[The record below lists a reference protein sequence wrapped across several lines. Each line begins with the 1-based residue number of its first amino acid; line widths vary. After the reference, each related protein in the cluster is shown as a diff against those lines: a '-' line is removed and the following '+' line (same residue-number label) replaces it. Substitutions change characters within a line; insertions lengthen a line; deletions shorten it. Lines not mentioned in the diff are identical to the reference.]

1 MGLYFED
8 LGQGDRL
15 WSVAELTS
23 YIREMFDVD
32 FRLRDVRVSGEL
44 SNLSE
49 ARSGHVYFTIKDQ
62 QAQLRCV
69 MWRNAASRIRSWP
82 QDGDA
87 VVVEG
92 RISVYEAGGVYQMY
106 AESLTAMGRGELAEE
121 FEQLKREL
129 AAEGMFDAEY
139 KKPTPSVPRKIGVVT
154 SINAAALRDVLNVLS
169 RRWPMVSVLI
179 APTLVQGSE
188 APRQIVRALGWLDG
202 RDDID
207 VIILARG
214 GGSIEDLWAFND
226 EAVARAIFGAR
237 HPIIV
242 GVGHES
248 DFTIA
253 DFVADLR
260 APTPSAAAELA
271 VPDRDDVLERVKG
284 FQHALVKAIL
294 TTVERGRVL
303 AASLS
308 RSLDH
313 LSPQSQVDENR
324 QRLDWLVGRL
334 EKEMS
339 RAQERYRARLQ
350 VAEAA
355 LGAVSPMRTLSRG
368 YAIVRTPDNTIVRQV
383 GDVGPGDS
391 LQVQVSDGEFDVT
404 VD

>member
-1 MGLYFED
+1 MGLHIEN
-8 LGQGDRL
+8 LGQQL
-15 WSVAELTS
+15 WTVADLTS
-23 YIREMFDVD
+23 YIREMFEVD
-32 FRLRDVRVSGEL
+32 FRLQDVRVSGEL

-69 MWRNAASRIRSWP
+69 MWRNAASRIRVWP

-106 AESLTAMGRGELAEE
+106 AESLMALGRGELAEA
-121 FEQLKREL
+121 FEQLKRVL
-129 AAEGMFDAEY
+129 AAEGLFDVEY
-139 KKPTPSVPRKIGVVT
+139 KKQTPPFPNKIGVVT
-154 SINAAALRDVLNVLS
+154 SINAAALRDILNVLS
-169 RRWPMVSVLI
+169 RRWPAVSVMI

-188 APRQIVRALGWLDG
+188 APLQIVQALRWLDG

-226 EAVARAIFGAR
+226 EFVARAIFEAR
-237 HPIIV
+237 HPVIV

-271 VPDRDDVLERVKG
+271 VPDRNDVIARLSVL
-284 FQHALVKAIL
+284 QNALVTGVLAV
-294 TTVERGRVL
+294 VERGRVL
-303 AASLS
+303 TASLS

-324 QRLDWLVGRL
+324 QKVDWLVSRL
-334 EKEMS
+334 ENEMN
-339 RAQERYRARLQ
+339 RGLERYLARLR
-350 VAEAA
+350 VAKAA

-368 YAIVRTPDNTIVRQV
+368 YAIVRTAKNKIVKQV
-383 GDVGPGDS
+383 GDVGSGDS

>member
-1 MGLYFED
+1 MGLHIEN
-8 LGQGDRL
+8 LGEQL
-15 WSVAELTS
+15 WTVADLTS
-23 YIREMFDVD
+23 YIREMFEVD
-32 FRLRDVRVSGEL
+32 FRLQDVRVSGEL

-69 MWRNAASRIRSWP
+69 MWRNAASRIRVWP

-106 AESLTAMGRGELAEE
+106 AESLMALGRGELAEA
-121 FEQLKREL
+121 FEQLKRVL
-129 AAEGMFDAEY
+129 AAEGLFDVEY
-139 KKPTPSVPRKIGVVT
+139 KKQTPPFPNKIGVVT
-154 SINAAALRDVLNVLS
+154 SINAAALRDILNVLS
-169 RRWPMVSVLI
+169 RRWPAVSVMI

-188 APRQIVRALGWLDG
+188 APLQIVQALRWLDG

-226 EAVARAIFGAR
+226 EFVARAIFEAR
-237 HPIIV
+237 HPVIV

-271 VPDRDDVLERVKG
+271 VPDRNDVIARLSVL
-284 FQHALVKAIL
+284 QNALVTGVLAV
-294 TTVERGRVL
+294 VERGRVL
-303 AASLS
+303 TASLS

-324 QRLDWLVGRL
+324 QKVDWLVSRL
-334 EKEMS
+334 ENEMN
-339 RAQERYRARLQ
+339 RGLERYLARLR
-350 VAEAA
+350 VAKAA

-368 YAIVRTPDNTIVRQV
+368 YAIVRTAKNKIVKQV
-383 GDVGPGDS
+383 GDVGSGDS